1 MPKREVV
8 KVSNAPKHGE
18 NPIPIC
24 VKIGNMI
31 FPSVINGR
39 DPKEPALSDDPNKQ
53 IAQAFINMKNIVEA
67 AGGTTDGI
75 AKVVVYLKDFKHREI
90 VNKEWVAMFPNENN
104 RPARHTMTS
113 SELRGKTLIQL
124 DVTAIL

>member
-39 DPKEPALSDDPNKQ
+39 DPKEPGLSDDPNKQ
-53 IAQAFINMKNIVEA
+53 IAQAFVNMKNIIQA

-75 AKVVVYLKDFKHREI
+75 AKV
-90 VNKEWVAMFPNENN
+90 MC
-104 RPARHTMTS
+104 TS
-113 SELRGKTLIQL
+113 KTLNTGKSSTKSGWRCFPTKTT
-124 DVTAIL
+124 VRRVMS